1 MNLQSIRSSLLSHK
15 QIRWCRFPEGFRYH
29 GKEIMKYR
37 SIKTEVDGIVFD
49 SRKEAGRYSELKLLE
64 RAGKISNLRLQV
76 KYMLIPAQREPDTK
90 GPRGGIRP
98 GRLLEKEC
106 SYIADFVYEEN
117 GTTIVEDT
125 KGFRTDAYIIKRKLM
140 LERYGIKIREV

>member
-1 MNLQSIRSSLLSHK
+1 
-15 QIRWCRFPEGFRYH
+15 
-29 GKEIMKYR
+29 MKYR

-64 RAGKISNLRLQV
+64 RVGKISNLRLQV